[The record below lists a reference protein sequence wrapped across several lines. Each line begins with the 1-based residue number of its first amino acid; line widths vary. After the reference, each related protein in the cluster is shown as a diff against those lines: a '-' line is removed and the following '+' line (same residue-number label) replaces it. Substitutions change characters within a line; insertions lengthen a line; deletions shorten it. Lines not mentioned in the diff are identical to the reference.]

1 MANSEKSEQ
10 AFSDNTG
17 SGSSPMTTA
26 LLVIAAVTTVVG
38 FAAFFATWL
47 QASID
52 PGAATLAIANKQFAL
67 GHYPTAAELAKQAV
81 LPTEGA
87 EDLEH
92 LRDYLIGA
100 SLANEALVINDV
112 KQRRSDLHVAIPYL
126 KNAAN
131 GWPQGRE
138 DDGERLLGL
147 ALFHVGDYKTA
158 IRSLRACVDRNP
170 TYREEL
176 IPTLAK
182 CYLYGEKE
190 AADDALQ
197 MLDKLGD
204 LSEST
209 TLSDNEVQCLR
220 AQCMLKL
227 GRFAESRQILT
238 SLEGTLAQKSFDG
251 DAATVELV
259 TRIRLLLAMADVS
272 EAIERYGKGISE
284 NAVIR
289 PEVAT
294 FLTPALTRLEALRLD
309 AAPLYANQASLWAA
323 RAYACIGQPDESL
336 NLLAS
341 VRQQQPFEGANI
353 AAGIEEVEWLASRG
367 DGEEALQTV
376 RYLMRE
382 IGGEQNYDGSAID
395 LESFR
400 SRMIVAIQNLRQKER
415 FDHCIA
421 IAKVLPSLFP
431 LTDAIYE
438 EAMTYKASALQLIN
452 TNKSVDGVTEPRAV
466 LAAKQKYRSAGDA
479 FAKSAKL
486 RFDSERYC
494 DTLWEAI
501 EAYQYSGQ
509 FEISVDLLA
518 DYLRYEQ
525 RTRQP
530 RALLA
535 MGRARLATGN
545 AREALDPLE
554 ECIVEFPRDP
564 LRYDARLVAAL
575 ANSELNLY
583 PEAKALLDANL
594 TDGGLTPESTIWR
607 ESLYTLGELL
617 FRQAHEAHLTWELER
632 SKADPNKPLD
642 LSALRDNQPYVVEA
656 ALRLQ
661 EAATRYWPAPR
672 AKHAAY
678 LHARASKLAAVWPK
692 LESESPQALD
702 AAKRQLRL
710 QADQYLSTA
719 MTAFINLRRDLSSRE
734 EEQALTP
741 SQQAML
747 RNCYVEEADTLYE
760 LGKYDQAAEAFRAV
774 SLRYMNEPTALEAML
789 GQSRCLQQLNRPREA
804 RLIIRQAAVVLSR
817 IPPDA
822 DTRFTETTRYDRKR
836 WQELLTWLDTGPL
849 PEDSDA

>member
-1 MANSEKSEQ
+1 MAKSERSE
-10 AFSDNTG
+10 AAGTTNVG
-17 SGSSPMTTA
+17 SASHANAAMLIVAALTT
-26 LLVIAAVTTVVG
+26 IVG
-38 FAAFFATWL
+38 FSAFFAAWL
-47 QASID
+47 KTSID
-52 PGAATLAIANKQFAL
+52 PGQATLQIANKQYAL
-67 GHYPTAAELAKQAV
+67 GHYPTSAELATQAV
-81 LPTEGA
+81 LVDDGPE
-87 EDLEH
+87 ELVQ
-92 LRDYLIGA
+92 LREYLIGA
-100 SLANEALVINDV
+100 SLANEALLVNDI
-112 KQRRSDLHVAIPYL
+112 KKRRNDLHIALPHL
-126 KNAAN
+126 KAAST

-147 ALFHVGDYKTA
+147 ALFHVGDYKAA
-158 IRSLRACVDRNP
+158 IRALRSCVERNP

-190 AADDALQ
+190 AAVDALA

-204 LSEST
+204 LSASMS
-209 TLSDNEVQCLR
+209 LPDSEVQCLR

-227 GRFAESRQILT
+227 GRYPESRQILT
-238 SLEGTLAQKSFDG
+238 GLEGKLSKNAFDG
-251 DAATVELV
+251 DVATIELV

-272 EAIERYGKGISE
+272 EAIDRHGKGISE
-284 NAVIR
+284 NAAPR
-289 PEVAT
+289 PEIAET
-294 FLTPALTRLEALRLD
+294 LAPALAKLESIRLD

-323 RAYACIGQPDESL
+323 RAYACIGKPDESL
-336 NLLAS
+336 NLLAT

-382 IGGEQNYDGSAID
+382 IGSEQNYDGSSID
-395 LESFR
+395 LDTFR
-400 SRMIVAIQNLRQKER
+400 SRMIVALQNLRQKER

-421 IAKVLPSLFP
+421 IAKVLPTLFP

-438 EAMTYKASALQLIN
+438 EAITYKAAALQIIN
-452 TNKSVDGVTEPRAV
+452 SNKLPDGSTEPRAIM
-466 LAAKQKYRSAGDA
+466 AAKQKYRAAGDA

-486 RFDSERYC
+486 RFDSDSYC

-501 EAYQYSGQ
+501 EAYQFSGQ
-509 FEISVDLLA
+509 FELSADLLA

-525 RTRQP
+525 RARQP

-535 MGRARLATGN
+535 MGKARLATGN
-545 AREALDPLE
+545 AEQALEPLE

-564 LRYDARLVAAL
+564 LRYDARLAAAH
-575 ANSELNLY
+575 ANSELNRY
-583 PEAKALLDANL
+583 PEAKVLLDANL
-594 TDGGLTPESTIWR
+594 TDGGLTPDSTIWR
-607 ESLYTLGELL
+607 ESLYSLGELL
-617 FRQAHEAHLTWELER
+617 FRQVHEAHLGWELAR
-632 SKADPNKPLD
+632 SKGDPGKPLD
-642 LSALRDNQPYVVEA
+642 LQPLRDNQPFVIEA
-656 ALRLQ
+656 TLRLQ
-661 EAATRYWPAPR
+661 EAATRYWPDPR

-678 LHARASKLAAVWPK
+678 LNARANKLAAVWPK

-710 QADQYLSTA
+710 QADQYLNSALTS
-719 MTAFINLRRDLSSRE
+719 FINLRRDLATRE
-734 EEQALTP
+734 EEQTLTP
-741 SQQAML
+741 AQQSML

-760 LGKYDQAAEAFRAV
+760 LGKYDQAAESFRAV

-804 RLIIRQAAVVLSR
+804 RLIIRQAAVVLGR
-817 IPPDA
+817 IPPEA
-822 DTRFTETTRYDRKR
+822 DPSFTETTRYDRKR